1 MPDTQTSGTDK
12 KLNKASKPTLNKGHL
27 QPNIQ
32 EYFVE
37 PIKELDIEE
46 VLNVINRRKFGIVF
60 FLIISVAVAWLL
72 HKAEVP
78 DYYAESIILID
89 NPFGN
94 NPVDAALGTTGESD
108 AKAVKKDVELLTS
121 MPITQIAVRE
131 LLKTTKRDSLEFF
144 GKRQYRSSL
153 DDILI
158 LMSPFSDKRSAQ
170 TINLNGPLYPDQFI
184 RIMAMKFSNR
194 IKVDPVRETSLI
206 KVSVRSPFQDE
217 AVYLTNTL
225 CAAYKNADISR
236 KSEKYKQSSA
246 FIAEMLQN
254 QQKFVAQTDSLL
266 SRYMET
272 NKMYENS
279 GNVGQLLSKVTEIDS
294 KVNDLKTESRITQ
307 NSLDFLQSKLSEADR
322 ILSTR
327 IAKTVNAKLSAI
339 LEDIK
344 DQQKQYVKLIAEKGI
359 DDADTRNKKQQ
370 LDAAQARYENLSRS
384 QIAGEINYTGRTKKY
399 SFDLIAEKLETER
412 KFNLLNNSAIEYEKL
427 KNSYE
432 AKVNLLPKKQQD
444 YAKLQRDRDVAGKT
458 YTFLKEKLDES
469 RILLGSE
476 VGNVSIIGSAFR
488 PFFPANSSPLKNL
501 LIGLLVG
508 GLLAF
513 IYTLLSEYLDD
524 SIQDATFLKNQGF
537 TILTQIPFVTDIY
550 NGSKAITD
558 TNTKNADNPG
568 TDTFSSVPLITD
580 RLSSWYAESFRTLRT
595 AISYYSIDNPLHSII
610 ITGVSAAEG
619 KSSVCANLGI
629 ALALNGRRTI
639 IIDCDLRLA
648 SQHKIFKIKRENGL
662 SDYLYSDLKIIDDS
676 YIKPT
681 HVTNLSVITAGKKI
695 PNPNEFLSSQKMQEL
710 ILHLETKF
718 DIVLIDSPPLFLSD
732 AAQLAQTVDGILITS
747 RVNYTPRKP
756 IKDLADDHLISSNII
771 GVALIGSP
779 KNTYGYGYGKYSQ
792 HKYGYGNRG
801 SYYGKE

>member
-1 MPDTQTSGTDK
+1 MPDIQTSGTDQN
-12 KLNKASKPTLNKGHL
+12 LNKASNPSPNKGQQ

-37 PIKELDIEE
+37 PMKEIDIRE
-46 VLNVINRRKFGIVF
+46 VFNVLNRRKYGIIF
-60 FLIISVAVAWLL
+60 LLIISVALAWLF

-78 DYYAESIILID
+78 AYYAESIMLID

-121 MPITQIAVRE
+121 MPITQLAVRE

-144 GKRQYRSSL
+144 GKRQYRSTL
-153 DDILI
+153 DDILTI
-158 LMSPFSDKRSAQ
+158 VSPFSDKRSAQ
-170 TINLNGPLYPDQFI
+170 TMNLNGPEYPDDFI
-184 RIMAMKFSNR
+184 RISAMKLSGR

-206 KVSVRSPFQDE
+206 KVSVQSPFQDE

-225 CAAYKNADISR
+225 CNAYKNADINR
-236 KSEKYKQSSA
+236 KSEKYKQSSS
-246 FIAEMLQN
+246 FIAEMLHN

-266 SRYMET
+266 SRYMES
-272 NKMYENS
+272 NKMYEAS
-279 GNVGQLLSKVTEIDS
+279 GNVALLLSKVTEIDS
-294 KVNDLKTESRITQ
+294 KVTELKTESRITQ
-307 NSLDFLQSKLSEADR
+307 NSLDFLQSKLTEADR
-322 ILSTR
+322 ILSSR

-359 DDADTRNKKQQ
+359 DDTDTKNKKQQ
-370 LDAAQARYENLSRS
+370 LDAAQSRYENLSRS

-427 KNSYE
+427 KQSYE
-432 AKVNLLPKKQQD
+432 AKINLLPKKQQEF
-444 YAKLQRDRDVAGKT
+444 AKLQRDRDVATKT

-488 PFFPANSSPLKNL
+488 PFTPENSSAQKNL
-501 LIGLLVG
+501 LIGLIIG
-508 GLLAF
+508 SLLAS
-513 IYTLLSEYLDD
+513 IYTVISEYLDD
-524 SIQDATFLKNQGF
+524 SIKDDTFLKSQGF
-537 TILTQIPFVTDIY
+537 TVLSQIPYVTKIT
-550 NGSKAITD
+550 NASQATTTD
-558 TNTKNADNPG
+558 TLST
-568 TDTFSSVPLITD
+568 VPLITD

-595 AISYYSIDNPLHSII
+595 AISYCSIDNPIRSILI
-610 ITGVSAAEG
+610 SGVSIAEG
-619 KSSVCANLGI
+619 KSSVCTNLAM

-648 SQHKIFKIKRENGL
+648 SQHNIFKIKREIGL
-662 SDYLYSDLKIIDDS
+662 TDYLYSELKTIDDS
-676 YIKPT
+676 FIKST
-681 HVTNLSVITAGKKI
+681 HVNNLSIITAGKKI
-695 PNPNEFLSSQKMQEL
+695 PNPNEFLSSQKMQDL

-732 AAQLAQTVDGILITS
+732 AAQLAQTVDSILLAA
-747 RVNYTPRKP
+747 RLNHTPRKP
-756 IKDLADDHLISSNII
+756 IKDLADDRLIFSNII
-771 GVALIGSP
+771 GVALIGSL
-779 KNTYGYGYGKYSQ
+779 KNSYGYGKYG
-792 HKYGYGNRG
+792 HYKYGYGNRG
-801 SYYGKE
+801 SYYGQN